1 MARGKNRN
9 RLFGRRSRSSNSA
22 AAATIITR
30 SPLLRFPPDKKKP
43 SKTTTSKTSRGGLFG
58 RTKKDRVKTTLPSK
72 GAPVGNSGLTIGI
85 AKLSDNWRY
94 RSNDDRFSGPY
105 HKGSDG
111 KFYAGSRT
119 KRRRLLGRRIV
130 SAKEG

>member
-22 AAATIITR
+22 EDRTTRSIGR

-58 RTKKDRVKTTLPSK
+58 RTKKDRVKTTLPSLVVLVALPRNCRNMQHSK
-72 GAPVGNSGLTIGI
+72 
-85 AKLSDNWRY
+85 
-94 RSNDDRFSGPY
+94 
-105 HKGSDG
+105 
-111 KFYAGSRT
+111 YAY
-119 KRRRLLGRRIV
+119 L
-130 SAKEG
+130 